1 VSIGGG
7 EATVRPYLT
16 PVCHTY
22 TREKSLIVISARGV
36 ACEKCA
42 LAGDQNID
50 ERVPHLASWAQR
62 LLGGDQNLM
71 DSIDGLIS
79 SVAAKQ
85 EAWTVPELAQLLSL
99 SKGEIYQ
106 QVKTGKLPALR
117 IGTNIRLCPKIT
129 SEWLRARL
137 TA

>member
-1 VSIGGG
+1 
-7 EATVRPYLT
+7 
-16 PVCHTY
+16 
-22 TREKSLIVISARGV
+22 
-36 ACEKCA
+36 
-42 LAGDQNID
+42 
-50 ERVPHLASWAQR
+50 
-62 LLGGDQNLM
+62 M